1 MADTTASATTSSPP
15 DPHAA
20 SFPAARRLATPQR
33 LREFFAPR
41 SVALVGA
48 SDNSGW
54 TRLIIAASAITG
66 FDGKLIPVHPQA
78 KSAFGLPAVPSLRD
92 LPEPVD
98 LAFILTGVPVVERVL
113 DDMHAAGIKNAVVL
127 AAGYR
132 EVGDEGRALEESL
145 VARAIAHDITILGP
159 NCLGFVNAQTR
170 AAPYA
175 LTLQPPLLAG
185 PVGVGLQSG
194 ALASVVLNF
203 ARLHSIG
210 LTTLTSMGNESIMKT
225 VDFIDYLV
233 EDEATKVICLFLEE
247 IGDPARFA
255 KAAERADRAGKPI
268 VVLKVG
274 SSPAGQKAAL
284 AHTGSVAGDDAV
296 VNAAFRQ
303 MNIIRVDTLED
314 LLTTGALLGYS
325 RWPRGR
331 RMGVLTASGG
341 ACDIIADS
349 ASAQGIEIPD
359 FTARTEEGI
368 ASYLPPFANATNPL
382 DVTGYGSLANLTGKK
397 DSMSAIDHALD
408 IAADDPNLDFILFSG
423 ANLPDIRPADEA
435 LATATEERMTW
446 LAQRIASSPVPV
458 IPVASTCN
466 DIGPFGRGL
475 LADRGMT
482 ILGGLHLGIN
492 AIGNALRW
500 QENRG
505 HALTTGDTAG
515 NPSGAV
521 EIAGPWSERQARELL
536 TEAGVPVVP
545 GGLAGSADQAAEIA
559 RRVGL
564 PVALKI
570 CSAQIT
576 HKSDI
581 GGVALGLNT
590 EAEVRAAYEK
600 VRAAGDAVT
609 GATIDGVLVTP
620 MRTGGTELLVGV
632 TVDAT
637 FGPVLALGLGGVWV
651 EIMGDTS
658 LRVLPVDA
666 AEAKRMLSE
675 LRGLPLLQGARGSR
689 PADLDVLADAITRI
703 SRVALG
709 LGGALR
715 ALEVNPLWVNG
726 DQVEALDVL
735 VITEPDGSSGTE

>member
-1 MADTTASATTSSPP
+1 
-15 DPHAA
+15 
-20 SFPAARRLATPQR
+20 
-33 LREFFAPR
+33 
-41 SVALVGA
+41 
-48 SDNSGW
+48 
-54 TRLIIAASAITG
+54 
-66 FDGKLIPVHPQA
+66 
-78 KSAFGLPAVPSLRD
+78 
-92 LPEPVD
+92 
-98 LAFILTGVPVVERVL
+98 
-113 DDMHAAGIKNAVVL
+113 
-127 AAGYR
+127 
-132 EVGDEGRALEESL
+132 
-145 VARAIAHDITILGP
+145 
-159 NCLGFVNAQTR
+159 
-170 AAPYA
+170 
-175 LTLQPPLLAG
+175 
-185 PVGVGLQSG
+185 
-194 ALASVVLNF
+194 
-203 ARLHSIG
+203 
-210 LTTLTSMGNESIMKT
+210 
-225 VDFIDYLV
+225 
-233 EDEATKVICLFLEE
+233 
-247 IGDPARFA
+247 
-255 KAAERADRAGKPI
+255 
-268 VVLKVG
+268 
-274 SSPAGQKAAL
+274 
-284 AHTGSVAGDDAV
+284 VAGDDAV

-303 MNIIRVDTLED
+303 MNIIRVNTLED
-314 LLTTGALLGYS
+314 LLTTGALLGYC
-325 RWPRGR
+325 RWPAGR

-423 ANLPDIRPADEA
+423 ANLPDVRPPDEA

-446 LAQRIASSPVPV
+446 LAQRIASSPIPV
-458 IPVASTCN
+458 IPVTSTCN

-492 AIGNALRW
+492 ALGNALRW
-500 QENRG
+500 VENRG
-505 HALTTGDTAG
+505 HALTAGDAAG
-515 NPSGAV
+515 HPSRAV
-521 EIAGPWSERQARELL
+521 ETAGPWSEHQARELL
-536 TEAGVPVVP
+536 TAAGVPVVP
-545 GGLAGSADQAAEIA
+545 GGLAGSAGEAAEIA
-559 RRVGL
+559 QRVGL
-564 PVALKI
+564 PVALKV

-581 GGVALGLNT
+581 GGVALGLST

-609 GATIDGVLVTP
+609 GAAVDGVLVTP
-620 MRTGGTELLVGV
+620 MRTGGTELLAGV
-632 TVDAT
+632 TVDPT
-637 FGPVLALGLGGVWV
+637 FGPVLAIGLGGVWV

-666 AEAKRMLSE
+666 AEAKRMLGE

-689 PADLDVLADAITRI
+689 PADLDALAEAITGV
-703 SRVALG
+703 SRVALS